1 MYGERSSER
10 VNVRVVLHIHFPIIV
25 DVLLDRD
32 VFVCLATGMGV
43 TLLSRFFL
51 PWAFDARW
59 EEGQRAK
66 RCLETFC
73 PFSSVSCVN

>member
-10 VNVRVVLHIHFPIIV
+10 VNV
-25 DVLLDRD
+25 LDRD

-43 TLLSRFFL
+43 TLLSRWSKPFL

-73 PFSSVSCVN
+73 PFSSVRCVN